1 MPDLAASADASQT
14 AAAAERPRV
23 ELPPQPS
30 TAVSK
35 RHRLD
40 FSMTGLIYVGMM
52 LFLGVAAINTQA
64 NLLFAVFGLMIGIL
78 LISGVISRLVIRR
91 VKLRRILPDHGV
103 VGRPMAA
110 TYEFANTKRFWPSL
124 SITVLELD
132 GVEGFVRQPRAYLLH
147 VAPNSTTTTP
157 VEMLPKRRGVH
168 ELGRHQLATSFP
180 FGFVKRALTFSHRDR
195 VLIRPP
201 LAIVDRKLLRLCR
214 AADSTGDTVR
224 PRPGGQD
231 EFYGVKEH
239 RPGDN
244 PRRIYWRRS
253 ARTGVLV
260 SKEMAQVAPPRLLL
274 LVDTCLPDDSL
285 ESHVRVERV
294 IAMAGS
300 LASAAWEDEL
310 SVGLCVWTG
319 GWTCIHP
326 SRGRRHC
333 DDLLSTLAQLPLNRE
348 HDVGDLVAQ
357 ARPLMES
364 KTTVVLFTPRPSAGT
379 SGDGGRTGLLTIA
392 PDSQLA
398 RAWFRF
404 DDSVDFRTVMPA
416 AQQPTIEAAKK
427 R

>member
-1 MPDLAASADASQT
+1 
-14 AAAAERPRV
+14 
-23 ELPPQPS
+23 
-30 TAVSK
+30 
-35 RHRLD
+35 
-40 FSMTGLIYVGMM
+40 MTGLIYTAMM

-91 VKLRRILPDHGV
+91 ISLRRSLPDHGV
-103 VGRPMAA
+103 VGRPMTA
-110 TYEFANTKRFWPSL
+110 TYEFTNHKRFWPSL
-124 SITVLELD
+124 SIVVLELD
-132 GVEGFVRQPRAYLLH
+132 GVEGFVQQPRGYLLH
-147 VAPNSTTTTP
+147 VAPGGTAATP
-157 VEMLPKRRGVH
+157 VDFLPKRRGVH
-168 ELGRHQLATSFP
+168 EFARYQLATSFP

-274 LVDTCLPDDSL
+274 LVDTRLPDNSL

-310 SVGLCVWTG
+310 SVGLCVWAG
-319 GWTCIHP
+319 EWKSIPP

-333 DDLLSTLAQLPLNRE
+333 DDLLSTLAQLPSNRE
-348 HDVGDLVAQ
+348 FDVAGLMAQ
-357 ARPLMES
+357 ARPLLES
-364 KTTVVLFTPRPSAGT
+364 KTTAVLFTPEQSAAA
-379 SGDGGRTGLLTIA
+379 GDGGRGALVSVVA
-392 PDSQLA
+392 DSPSA

-404 DDSVDFRTVMPA
+404 DENVNFRTAMPPD
-416 AQQPTIEAAKK
+416 QQPKVGVK
-427 R
+427 RKR